1 MEILQIMRN
10 LKKYISEDK
19 NISEEL
25 KYKIL
30 NSNNNNIIYIDDIK
44 DESK

>member
-1 MEILQIMRN
+1 VEILQIMRN

-44 DESK
+44 DES

>member
-1 MEILQIMRN
+1 MEVLQIMRN
-10 LKKYISEDK
+10 MKKYISEDK
-19 NISEEL
+19 NISEDL

-44 DESK
+44 DETQ

>member
-1 MEILQIMRN
+1 MDILQIIRN
-10 LKKYISEDK
+10 MKKYISEDN

-30 NSNNNNIIYIDDIK
+30 NSNNDNIIYIDDTK
-44 DESK
+44 DES

>member
-44 DESK
+44 DES